1 MAMIEQVLSFES
13 QGYSGCEAAVKH
25 DETDSAITPFLVW
38 CWLKMVV
45 KGLRRVHWLLSVQ
58 YDLRGVQSGQGRR
71 GLMEEAVGYQRAIA
85 AGGRLGWP
93 DKLEGLPSAHLQ
105 ATGYFFYGSPS
116 QQRLSRG
123 R

>member
-1 MAMIEQVLSFES
+1 MIEQAVSFEAR
-13 QGYSGCEAAVKH
+13 GYSGCEAAVKH
-25 DETDSAITPFLVW
+25 DETDSAITPFLLW

-71 GLMEEAVGYQRAIA
+71 GLKEEAVGYQRAIA
-85 AGGRLGWP
+85 AGGQAGWP
-93 DKLEGLPSAHLQ
+93 DKLEGLPMVYQ
-105 ATGYFFYGSPS
+105 ARGHFFYGNPS